1 MDHKMTKLL
10 DYFQNLF
17 SRNCNFDSNLN
28 VTDKVYN
35 STIIL
40 ISYNKKFFFSQV
52 TNNIWR
58 LNHTEIQLSRMLYT
72 YRFDLEKL

>member
-17 SRNCNFDSNLN
+17 SRNCSFDSNLN

-72 YRFDLEKL
+72 YQFDLDKL

>member
-1 MDHKMTKLL
+1 MDNKMTKLP

-17 SRNCNFDSNLN
+17 SRNFSFDSNLN

-40 ISYNKKFFFSQV
+40 ISYNKKFFFFTS
-52 TNNIWR
+52 
-58 LNHTEIQLSRMLYT
+58 Y
-72 YRFDLEKL
+72 K

>member
-10 DYFQNLF
+10 DYFQNPF
-17 SRNCNFDSNLN
+17 SRKCNFDSNLN

-40 ISYNKKFFFSQV
+40 ISYKKFFFFTS
-52 TNNIWR
+52 
-58 LNHTEIQLSRMLYT
+58 Y
-72 YRFDLEKL
+72 K

>member
-1 MDHKMTKLL
+1 MTKLL

-17 SRNCNFDSNLN
+17 SRKCNFDSNLN

-40 ISYNKKFFFSQV
+40 ISYNKKFFFF
-52 TNNIWR
+52 
-58 LNHTEIQLSRMLYT
+58 H
-72 YRFDLEKL
+72 KLQITFGD

>member
-17 SRNCNFDSNLN
+17 SRKCNFDSNLN

-40 ISYNKKFFFSQV
+40 ISYKKFFFLQV

-58 LNHTEIQLSRMLYT
+58 LNHTKIQLSRMLYT

>member
-40 ISYNKKFFFSQV
+40 ISYNQKFFFSQV
-52 TNNIWR
+52 
-58 LNHTEIQLSRMLYT
+58 QLT
-72 YRFDLEKL
+72 FGD